1 MDNIRPKM
9 ESLRRENYNMQYIK
23 KLICKIFKLDLVAK
37 EYLELCQKYETT
49 NAIKESYRQQIKER
63 DEHIKELRAIYA
75 DPISYVENA
84 LRESREAYEKCV
96 VDMEELLAKQERL
109 EHKAYARGRSDAYA
123 EMGIKA
129 LDARLN
135 GETLYVDEND
145 NIIEEMD
152 EETFKVFCEDNEID
166 ISDLVKEYNNE

>member
-1 MDNIRPKM
+1 MK
-9 ESLRRENYNMQYIK
+9 YIK
-23 KLICKIFKLDLVAK
+23 HWLCKIFKIDILAK
-37 EYLELCQKYETT
+37 DYLELCQKYETT
-49 NAIKESYRQQIKER
+49 NALKESYRQQIKE
-63 DEHIKELRAIYA
+63 LREIYA

-84 LRESREAYEKCV
+84 LKESREAYEKCV
-96 VDMEELLAKQERL
+96 VDMEELLVKQDRL

-145 NIIEEMD
+145 NIVEEMD
-152 EETFKVFCEDNEID
+152 EETFTIFCEGNEID
-166 ISDLVKEYNNE
+166 ISDLVEENENGSI

>member
-1 MDNIRPKM
+1 MCF
-9 ESLRRENYNMQYIK
+9 IK
-23 KLICKIFKLDLVAK
+23 KWICKIFKLDKIAVEYEKYVNTYEDLKHDYEFAK
-37 EYLELCQKYETT
+37 
-49 NAIKESYRQQIKER
+49 AVIESYKREIAEDNKAIAELKE
-63 DEHIKELRAIYA
+63 ICA

-84 LRESREAYEKCV
+84 LKESVEAYEKCV
-96 VDMEELLAKQERL
+96 ADMEELLAKQDRL

-145 NIIEEMD
+145 NIVEEMD
-152 EETFKVFCEDNEID
+152 EETFKVFCEGNEID
-166 ISDLVKEYNNE
+166 ISDLTEGDENGGI

>member
-1 MDNIRPKM
+1 MK
-9 ESLRRENYNMQYIK
+9 YIK
-23 KLICKIFKLDLVAK
+23 HWLCKIFKIDILAK
-37 EYLELCQKYETT
+37 DYLELCQKYETT
-49 NAIKESYRQQIKER
+49 NTLKESYRQQIKER
-63 DEHIKELRAIYA
+63 DEHIKELMGIYA
-75 DPISYVENA
+75 DPISYVENE
-84 LRESREAYEKCV
+84 LKESRKAYKRCV
-96 VDMEELLAKQERL
+96 ADMEELLAKQDRL

>member
-1 MDNIRPKM
+1 MK
-9 ESLRRENYNMQYIK
+9 YIK
-23 KLICKIFKLDLVAK
+23 HWLCKIFKIDILAK
-37 EYLELCQKYETT
+37 DYLELCQKYETT

-63 DEHIKELRAIYA
+63 DEHIKELREVYA

-84 LRESREAYEKCV
+84 LKESREAYEKCV
-96 VDMEELLAKQERL
+96 IDMEELLAKQDRL

-145 NIIEEMD
+145 NIVEEMD
-152 EETFKVFCEDNEID
+152 EETFKAFCGDNEID
-166 ISDLVKEYNNE
+166 ISDLVEEYNNE

>member
-1 MDNIRPKM
+1 MK
-9 ESLRRENYNMQYIK
+9 YIK
-23 KLICKIFKLDLVAK
+23 HWLCKIFKIDILAK
-37 EYLELCQKYETT
+37 DYLELCQKYETT
-49 NAIKESYRQQIKER
+49 NALKESYRQQIKE
-63 DEHIKELRAIYA
+63 LREIYA
-75 DPISYVENA
+75 DPISYVGNA
-84 LRESREAYEKCV
+84 LKESRETYEKCV
-96 VDMEELLAKQERL
+96 ADMEELIAKQDRL

>member
-1 MDNIRPKM
+1 M
-9 ESLRRENYNMQYIK
+9 E
-23 KLICKIFKLDLVAK
+23 V
-37 EYLELCQKYETT
+37 
-49 NAIKESYRQQIKER
+49 
-63 DEHIKELRAIYA
+63 YA

-84 LRESREAYEKCV
+84 LKESREAYEKCV
-96 VDMEELLAKQERL
+96 VDMEELLAKQDRL

-135 GETLYVDEND
+135 GETLYVGEND

>member
-1 MDNIRPKM
+1 MK
-9 ESLRRENYNMQYIK
+9 YIK
-23 KLICKIFKLDLVAK
+23 HWLYKIFKMDILTKD
-37 EYLELCQKYETT
+37 YLKLCQKYEVT
-49 NAIKESYRQQIKER
+49 NIMNESYRQQIKER
-63 DEHIKELRAIYA
+63 DEHIKELEEIYA

-84 LRESREAYEKCV
+84 LKESKEAYEKCV
-96 VDMEELLAKQERL
+96 IDMEELLAKQDRL

-145 NIIEEMD
+145 NIIEDMD
-152 EETFKVFCEDNEID
+152 AETFEAFCKDNEIEID
-166 ISDLVKEYNNE
+166 DLIEER

>member
-1 MDNIRPKM
+1 MK
-9 ESLRRENYNMQYIK
+9 YIK
-23 KLICKIFKLDLVAK
+23 HWIYKIFKIDTVAK
-37 EYLELCQKYETT
+37 DYLELCRRYEIVNTL
-49 NAIKESYRQQIKER
+49 KESYRQQIKER
-63 DEHIKELRAIYA
+63 DEHIRELREIYA

-84 LRESREAYEKCV
+84 LKESAEAYEKCV
-96 VDMEELLAKQERL
+96 ADMEELLAKQDRL

-145 NIIEEMD
+145 NIIEDMD
-152 EETFKVFCEDNEID
+152 EETFKAFCEDNEID
-166 ISDLVKEYNNE
+166 ISDLTGEGENGSI

>member
-1 MDNIRPKM
+1 MCF
-9 ESLRRENYNMQYIK
+9 IK
-23 KLICKIFKLDLVAK
+23 RWICKIFKLDKIVAEYEKYAK
-37 EYLELCQKYETT
+37 EYEALKNDYE
-49 NAIKESYRQQIKER
+49 IRQPMLKE
-63 DEHIKELRAIYA
+63 IYA

-84 LRESREAYEKCV
+84 LKESTEAYEKCV
-96 VDMEELLAKQERL
+96 ADMEELLAKQDRL

-145 NIIEEMD
+145 NVIEDMD
-152 EETFKVFCEDNEID
+152 AETFEAFCKDNEIEID
-166 ISDLVKEYNNE
+166 DLIEEERVD

>member
-1 MDNIRPKM
+1 
-9 ESLRRENYNMQYIK
+9 MQYIK
-23 KLICKIFKLDLVAK
+23 KLICKIFKIDLLAK
-37 EYLELCQKYETT
+37 EYMELCQKYETT
-49 NAIKESYRQQIKER
+49 NALKESYKQQIKER
-63 DEHIKELRAIYA
+63 DAYIKELEEVCL

-84 LRESREAYEKCV
+84 LKESREAYEKCIA
-96 VDMEELLAKQERL
+96 DMEELLAKQDRL

-145 NIIEEMD
+145 NVIEDMD
-152 EETFKVFCEDNEID
+152 EETFKVFCEGNEIN
-166 ISDLVKEYNNE
+166 ISDLVEENENDSI

>member
-1 MDNIRPKM
+1 MK
-9 ESLRRENYNMQYIK
+9 YIK
-23 KLICKIFKLDLVAK
+23 HWLCKIFKIDILAK
-37 EYLELCQKYETT
+37 DYLELCQKYETT
-49 NAIKESYRQQIKER
+49 NTLKESYRQQV
-63 DEHIKELRAIYA
+63 KELEEIYA

-84 LRESREAYEKCV
+84 LKESTKAYKECV
-96 VDMEELLAKQERL
+96 ADMEELLAKQDRL

-135 GETLYVDEND
+135 GEILYVDEND

-166 ISDLVKEYNNE
+166 ISDLTKGK

>member
-1 MDNIRPKM
+1 MCF
-9 ESLRRENYNMQYIK
+9 IK
-23 KLICKIFKLDLVAK
+23 RWICKIFKLDKIVAEYEKYAK
-37 EYLELCQKYETT
+37 EYEALKNDYE
-49 NAIKESYRQQIKER
+49 IRQPMLKEIC
-63 DEHIKELRAIYA
+63 A

-84 LRESREAYEKCV
+84 LKESTEAYEKRV
-96 VDMEELLAKQERL
+96 ADMEELLAKQDRL

-145 NIIEEMD
+145 NVIEDMD
-152 EETFKVFCEDNEID
+152 AETFEAFCKDNEIEID
-166 ISDLVKEYNNE
+166 DLIEEERVD

>member
-1 MDNIRPKM
+1 MK
-9 ESLRRENYNMQYIK
+9 YIK
-23 KLICKIFKLDLVAK
+23 HWLYKILKIDILAK
-37 EYLELCQKYETT
+37 DYLELCQKYETT
-49 NAIKESYRQQIKER
+49 NNLKESYRRKV
-63 DEHIKELRAIYA
+63 KELEEIYA

-84 LRESREAYEKCV
+84 LKESTEAYEKCV
-96 VDMEELLAKQERL
+96 ADMEELLAKQDRL

-145 NIIEEMD
+145 NIIEDMD
-152 EETFKVFCEDNEID
+152 AEKFEAFCKDNEIEID
-166 ISDLVKEYNNE
+166 DLIEGR

>member
-1 MDNIRPKM
+1 MDI
-9 ESLRRENYNMQYIK
+9 L
-23 KLICKIFKLDLVAK
+23 AK
-37 EYLELCQKYETT
+37 DYLKLCQKYETT
-49 NAIKESYRQQIKER
+49 NALKESYRQQIKER
-63 DEHIKELRAIYA
+63 DEHIKELREIYA

-84 LRESREAYEKCV
+84 LKESREAYERCV
-96 VDMEELLAKQERL
+96 VDMEELLAKQDRL

-145 NIIEEMD
+145 NVITVENVDVFDGESFEE
-152 EETFKVFCEDNEID
+152 FCAKENLDPNEFEDVE
-166 ISDLVKEYNNE
+166 VR

>member
-1 MDNIRPKM
+1 MK
-9 ESLRRENYNMQYIK
+9 YIK
-23 KLICKIFKLDLVAK
+23 HWLCKIFKIDILAK
-37 EYLELCQKYETT
+37 DYLELCQKYETT
-49 NAIKESYRQQIKER
+49 NALKESYRQQIKE
-63 DEHIKELRAIYA
+63 LREIYA
-75 DPISYVENA
+75 DPISYVENE
-84 LRESREAYEKCV
+84 LKESRKAYKRCV
-96 VDMEELLAKQERL
+96 TDMEELLAKQDRL

-152 EETFKVFCEDNEID
+152 EETFKIFCEDNEID
-166 ISDLVKEYNNE
+166 ISDLTKEK

>member
-1 MDNIRPKM
+1 MDILTK
-9 ESLRRENYNMQYIK
+9 
-23 KLICKIFKLDLVAK
+23 D
-37 EYLELCQKYETT
+37 YLKLCQKYETT
-49 NAIKESYRQQIKER
+49 NALKESYRQQIKER
-63 DEHIKELRAIYA
+63 DEHIKELMEIYA
-75 DPISYVENA
+75 DPISYVGNA
-84 LRESREAYEKCV
+84 LKESRETYEKCIA
-96 VDMEELLAKQERL
+96 DMEELIAKQDRL

-166 ISDLVKEYNNE
+166 ISDLVKEHNNE

>member
-1 MDNIRPKM
+1 MCF
-9 ESLRRENYNMQYIK
+9 IK
-23 KLICKIFKLDLVAK
+23 KWICKIFKLDKIAVEYEKYVNTYEDLKHDYEFAK
-37 EYLELCQKYETT
+37 
-49 NAIKESYRQQIKER
+49 AVIESYKREIAENNKAIAELKE
-63 DEHIKELRAIYA
+63 ICA

-84 LRESREAYEKCV
+84 LKESAEAYEKCV
-96 VDMEELLAKQERL
+96 ADMEELLAKQDRL

-145 NIIEEMD
+145 NIVEEMD
-152 EETFKVFCEDNEID
+152 EETFKEFCEDNEID
-166 ISDLVKEYNNE
+166 ISDLTGEGENGSI

>member
-1 MDNIRPKM
+1 MK
-9 ESLRRENYNMQYIK
+9 YIK
-23 KLICKIFKLDLVAK
+23 HWLCKIFKLDILAK
-37 EYLELCQKYETT
+37 DYLELCQKYETT
-49 NAIKESYRQQIKER
+49 NALKESYRQQIKE
-63 DEHIKELRAIYA
+63 LREIYA

-84 LRESREAYEKCV
+84 LKESTKAHEKCV
-96 VDMEELLAKQERL
+96 ADMEELLAKQDRL
-109 EHKAYARGRSDAYA
+109 EHKAYAKGRSDAYA

-145 NIIEEMD
+145 NIIEDMD
-152 EETFKVFCEDNEID
+152 EEAFKVFCEDNEID

>member
-1 MDNIRPKM
+1 MCF
-9 ESLRRENYNMQYIK
+9 IK
-23 KLICKIFKLDLVAK
+23 KWICKIFKLDKIVA
-37 EYLELCQKYETT
+37 EYEEYVKTYE
-49 NAIKESYRQQIKER
+49 ALKHDYEFAKSVIESYKREIA
-63 DEHIKELRAIYA
+63 ELEAVCA
-75 DPISYVENA
+75 DPISYVKNA
-84 LRESREAYEKCV
+84 LQESIEAYEKCIA
-96 VDMEELLAKQERL
+96 DMEELRAKQDRL
-109 EHKAYARGRSDAYA
+109 EHKAYARGRCDAYA

-166 ISDLVKEYNNE
+166 ISDLTKEK

>member
-1 MDNIRPKM
+1 MDN
-9 ESLRRENYNMQYIK
+9 L
-23 KLICKIFKLDLVAK
+23 AK
-37 EYLELCQKYETT
+37 DYLELCQKYETT

-63 DEHIKELRAIYA
+63 DEHIKELMGIYA
-75 DPISYVENA
+75 DPISYVGNA
-84 LRESREAYEKCV
+84 LKESRETYEKCV
-96 VDMEELLAKQERL
+96 ADMEELIAQQDRL

-166 ISDLVKEYNNE
+166 ISDLMGKMEDEGVDRE

>member
-1 MDNIRPKM
+1 MK
-9 ESLRRENYNMQYIK
+9 YIK
-23 KLICKIFKLDLVAK
+23 HWLCKIFKIDILAK
-37 EYLELCQKYETT
+37 DYLELCQKYETT
-49 NAIKESYRQQIKER
+49 NALKESYRQQIKE
-63 DEHIKELRAIYA
+63 LREIYA
-75 DPISYVENA
+75 DPIAYVENA
-84 LRESREAYEKCV
+84 LKESREAYEKCV
-96 VDMEELLAKQERL
+96 VDMEELLAKQDRL

-166 ISDLVKEYNNE
+166 ISDLVKKHNNE